1 MKDIEHFG
9 HYLINRVR
17 KTNPRGVPPCIGCTT
32 EEIENLM
39 KAQGVSR
46 LPRFYR
52 EYLEV
57 MGKQGIMSINAGSDW
72 SYERLLTIKQK
83 WQASLKMN
91 NFDFIIPEKS
101 FIFFQHG
108 GYDYRY
114 FMTDHDNDDAPIYYW
129 EEDDSEQGY
138 RVYPKKTLREYLE
151 AYVDLYNKPANY

>member
-1 MKDIEHFG
+1 MEHFG

-17 KTNPRGVPPCIGCTT
+17 KTNPRGIPPCVGCSN

-72 SYERLLTIKQK
+72 SYEQLLTIKQD
-83 WQASLKMN
+83 WQHFLSREK
-91 NFDFIIPEKS
+91 FDFVIPEKS

-108 GYDYRY
+108 GYDLRY
-114 FMTDHDNDDAPIYYW
+114 FMTDHDNDDAPTYYW
-129 EEDDSEQGY
+129 EQDDSEQGY
-138 RVYPKKTLREYLE
+138 KVSASVTLREYFE
-151 AYVDLYNKPANY
+151 AYADFYGRPSE